1 MIFIRKQEKNITSE
15 RGKKLMYKRD
25 NKTKKAFDD
34 LKKNY
39 GHDNVKVEM
48 YLVAMGHNIRKYH
61 ELKMKQRQ
69 KDQENV

>member
-1 MIFIRKQEKNITSE
+1 
-15 RGKKLMYKRD
+15 MYKRD

-48 YLVAMGHNIRKYH
+48 YLVAMGHNIRQYH
-61 ELKMKQRQ
+61 KLKMKQRQ
-69 KDQENV
+69 KDQKNIQIIYKMIFLGASKI